1 MIPPLSTGTPE
12 GQTINKGLR
21 YDSFH
26 QSIRTEERYLRYTR
40 FENARIIGARAL
52 QISLNAPILL
62 DIPDDLLDP
71 LAIARMEFEA
81 GLIPIS
87 TKKRSPK
94 EA

>member
-1 MIPPLSTGTPE
+1 M
-12 GQTINKGLR
+12 K
-21 YDSFH
+21 
-26 QSIRTEERYLRYTR
+26 YTR

-62 DIPDDLLDP
+62 DIPDNLLDP

-81 GLIPIS
+81 GLIPIT
-87 TKKRSPK
+87 TKTRTAK

>member
-1 MIPPLSTGTPE
+1 L
-12 GQTINKGLR
+12 K
-21 YDSFH
+21 
-26 QSIRTEERYLRYTR
+26 YTR

-81 GLIPIS
+81 GLIPIT
-87 TKKRSPK
+87 TKTRSSK

>member
-1 MIPPLSTGTPE
+1 M
-12 GQTINKGLR
+12 
-21 YDSFH
+21 
-26 QSIRTEERYLRYTR
+26 YLRYTR

-62 DIPDDLLDP
+62 DIPEDLIDP

>member
-1 MIPPLSTGTPE
+1 L
-12 GQTINKGLR
+12 K
-21 YDSFH
+21 
-26 QSIRTEERYLRYTR
+26 YTR

-71 LAIARMEFEA
+71 LAIAKLEFEA
-81 GLIPIS
+81 GLIPIT
-87 TKKRSPK
+87 TKTRAIK